1 VHINYFDN
9 GSDDLIEDPL
19 RHKHLSTKSTYLVF
33 GESGNKGA
41 QIGHISL
48 QNIGDAPIVLIAHQ
62 RKLDNPRSAI
72 FILRV
77 SFNARKGYSHIQ
89 QSPNLDNFRVA
100 QS

>member
-1 VHINYFDN
+1 VHINIFLKWFLTR
-9 GSDDLIEDPL
+9 SDPTEDPL

-77 SFNARKGYSHIQ
+77 SFNAGSSTSTSTI
-89 QSPNLDNFRVA
+89 A
-100 QS
+100 